1 MKCCLL
7 SIFSAVGYAEDLLMK
22 RVIFYNKINL
32 FNIQLLLQKAMAITL
47 EIPVFYVEWNRKSF
61 GGNSGAVGDVILAC

>member
-22 RVIFYNKINL
+22 RVIYYNKINL
-32 FNIQLLLQKAMAITL
+32 FNMKLLLQKGMAIIL
-47 EIPVFYVEWNRKSF
+47 EISVFDVDNNRKSF
-61 GGNSGAVGDVILAC
+61 GKAEMSNLTL